1 MKQFIVSERE
11 IELLYDALDNTID
24 NLEYYINEDHDEA
37 SIQADRE
44 KQEAYFKILDKLS
57 KGKEQKNPAEKSLD
71 NPYVDN
77 PDFLEIL

>member
-11 IELLYDALDNTID
+11 LELLNDALNNTID

-37 SIQADRE
+37 SIQDDRE

-57 KGKEQKNPAEKSLD
+57 KGKEQKNPSEKPPE